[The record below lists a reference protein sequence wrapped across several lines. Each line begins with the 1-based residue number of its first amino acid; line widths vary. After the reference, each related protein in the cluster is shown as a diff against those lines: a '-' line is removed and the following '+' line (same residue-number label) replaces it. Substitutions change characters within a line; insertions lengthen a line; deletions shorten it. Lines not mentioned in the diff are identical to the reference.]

1 MGIRNDR
8 LFRRPAS
15 EVIHENVELELIEK
29 IQTNEGEGY
38 QIKMIF
44 QVCSDDHVVTYSDT
58 IQKMG
63 IEVYL

>member
-38 QIKMIF
+38 HWIKMIF
-44 QVCSDDHVVTYSDT
+44 QVCSM
-58 IQKMG
+58 IM
-63 IEVYL
+63 L